1 MPNLLLRRCDHIR
14 LVLLAADGE
23 VLHHGG
29 EIVVGDGAVRAVEDG
44 GRLLL
49 ADLEVVVLGPDSI
62 KFFWLES
69 LL

>member
-1 MPNLLLRRCDHIR
+1 MPNLLLRWGDHVL
-14 LVLLAADGE
+14 LVLAADGE
-23 VLHHGG
+23 ILHHGG

-62 KFFWLES
+62 KFLWLEF
-69 LL
+69 